1 MVVADDGSD
10 PDQGAHTL
18 DFSQV
23 DVFCTQAFSGNPVA
37 VVFDADDVSDE
48 EMQAIARWTNL
59 SETTF
64 VQSSKQA
71 DASYRVRIFT
81 PDGELPFAGH
91 PSIGTAHAYW
101 ERAAQA
107 AVPES
112 FLQECGAGLVQLI
125 GDQGSGAQEVFVVSP
140 TPRVEAFPS
149 EFRAELQSAVGAT
162 LSASVEPL
170 IVDVGPRWITS
181 RLDDES
187 SLQSLVPDMSGLA
200 RLSSALNVTGLTVY
214 SETGRSGYD
223 LRVRSFAPAVGVS
236 EDPVCGSGNI
246 CVATH
251 LSATGRLSNT
261 DSQLVVTQGNEI
273 GRNGRVVIRVAG
285 GGASIAVGGRCMTH
299 VRGRL
304 RIGPA

>member
-18 DFSQV
+18 DFAQV

-37 VVFDADDVSDE
+37 VVFDADNLSEE

-107 AVPES
+107 AVPGS
-112 FLQECGAGLVQLI
+112 FLQECGAGLIQLI
-125 GDQGSGAQEVFVVSP
+125 GDQSSGAQEIFVVSP
-140 TPRVEAFPS
+140 TPKVEAVPS
-149 EFRAELQSAVGAT
+149 EFRAALESAVGAT
-162 LSASVEPL
+162 LSASIELL
-170 IVDVGPRWITS
+170 IIDVGPRWIVS

-200 RLSSALNVTGLTVY
+200 RLSHALNVTGLTVY
-214 SETGRSGYD
+214 TEASLMGYD
-223 LRVRSFAPAVGVS
+223 LRVRSFAPVVGVS

-246 CVATH
+246 GVAAH
-251 LSATGRLSNT
+251 LLATGRLSS
-261 DSQLVVTQGNEI
+261 DHSQLVVTQGSEI
-273 GRNGRVVIRVAG
+273 GRNGRVVIRVADS
-285 GGASIAVGGRCMTH
+285 GASIAVGGQCVTRMH
-299 VRGRL
+299 GKV
-304 RIGPA
+304 RIGTG